1 MISAKPRRGQAA
13 QTRLLHGSIH
23 AFLIP
28 LCLVAMIPL
37 LLIVMASITDEK
49 SLALNGYR
57 LWPAQFSGYAYEFL
71 WKQPQQ
77 LIYSYAVSIFVTAVG
92 SALSLLVMS
101 MLAYAISRRDFALRN
116 VISLYVFFT
125 MLFSGGLV
133 PYYILMT
140 RTLDL
145 KNNLLALILPYL
157 VMPFFVLL
165 LRTYFASLPRDLI
178 DAAKVDGA
186 SEWRIFFRIVVPLST
201 PALATVGLFS
211 VLLYWND
218 LWQALLF
225 IDAQRMYP
233 LQYLLYKLIHDV
245 AMLQEMAVAQGTPL
259 PYQSVRM
266 AMAVIAIG
274 PVLFA
279 FLFIQKYFIRG
290 ITLGGLKGE

>member
-1 MISAKPRRGQAA
+1 MSTKTKRGQRS
-13 QTRLLHGSIH
+13 QTQIVRGWIH
-23 AFLIP
+23 AILIP
-28 LCLVAMIPL
+28 LCIISMIPL
-37 LLIVMASITDEK
+37 LLIVSASFTDEK
-49 SLALNGYR
+49 TIARTGYQ
-57 LWPAQFSGYAYEFL
+57 LWPAQFSTYAYEFL
-71 WKQPQQ
+71 WKQPEQ
-77 LIYSYAVSIFVTAVG
+77 LLYSYGVSIFVTVVG
-92 SALSLLVMS
+92 SALSLLIMS

-116 VISLYVFFT
+116 IITFYVFFT

-133 PYYILMT
+133 PYYILVT
-140 RTLDL
+140 RTLQI
-145 KNNLLALILPYL
+145 KNNLLVLILPYL
-157 VMPFFVLL
+157 VTPFFVLL

-186 SEWRIFFRIVVPLST
+186 SEWRVFFRIVVPLST

-211 VLLYWND
+211 ILLYWND

-225 IDAQRMYP
+225 IDSQRMYP

-245 AMLQEMAVAQGTPL
+245 QMMQEMAVAQGTPV
-259 PYQSVRM
+259 PHQSVRM

-279 FLFIQKYFIRG
+279 FLFVQKYFIRG

>member
-1 MISAKPRRGQAA
+1 MRGQRA

-28 LCLVAMIPL
+28 VCVVAMIPL

-49 SLALNGYR
+49 TLALNGYQ
-57 LWPAQFSGYAYEFL
+57 LWPAKFSGYAYEFL
-71 WKQPQQ
+71 WKQPEQ
-77 LIYSYAVSIFVTAVG
+77 LLYSYGVSIFVTVVG
-92 SALSLLVMS
+92 SALSLLIMS
-101 MLAYAISRRDFALRN
+101 MLAYAISRRDFALRGI
-116 VISLYVFFT
+116 ISFYVFFT

-140 RTLDL
+140 RTLHL
-145 KNNLLALILPYL
+145 KNSLLALILPYL

-225 IDAQRMYP
+225 IDSQRMYP
-233 LQYLLYKLIHDV
+233 CSTCSTSSFTMCRCCRSWPWRRARRCRTSRCAWPWRSSQLVRCCLRSCSFKNTSSAALRW
-245 AMLQEMAVAQGTPL
+245 AV
-259 PYQSVRM
+259 
-266 AMAVIAIG
+266 
-274 PVLFA
+274 
-279 FLFIQKYFIRG
+279 
-290 ITLGGLKGE
+290 

>member
-1 MISAKPRRGQAA
+1 MTNTRRPRGQRS

-28 LCLVAMIPL
+28 LCIVAMIPL
-37 LLIVMASITDEK
+37 LLIVMSSLTDEK
-49 SLALNGYR
+49 SLALNGYQ
-57 LWPAQFSGYAYEFL
+57 LWPAKFSGYAYEFL
-71 WKQPQQ
+71 WKQPEQ
-77 LIYSYAVSIFVTAVG
+77 LLYSYGVSILVTVIG
-92 SALSLLVMS
+92 STLGLLIMS
-101 MLAYAISRRDFALRN
+101 MLAYAISRRDFALRGI
-116 VISLYVFFT
+116 ISFYVFFT

-140 RTLDL
+140 RTLQL

-225 IDAQRMYP
+225 IDSQRMYP

-245 AMLQEMAVAQGTPL
+245 QMLQELAVAQGTPV
-259 PYQSVRM
+259 PHQSVRM